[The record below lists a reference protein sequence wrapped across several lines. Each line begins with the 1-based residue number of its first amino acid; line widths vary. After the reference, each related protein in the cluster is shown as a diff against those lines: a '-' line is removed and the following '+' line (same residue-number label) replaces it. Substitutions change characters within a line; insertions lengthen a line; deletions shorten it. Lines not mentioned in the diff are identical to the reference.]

1 MNISEYETE
10 QNEIIG
16 AVDTED
22 TVEVIGVSF
31 KSAGKIYYFDPNGFR
46 VKEKQHVIVDTAR
59 GYEYGRVTLANCRVP
74 SAEIVPPLRKVT
86 RIADKD
92 DDERYVVNCEKEKEA
107 FDICLK
113 KIAEHELDM
122 KLIDVE
128 YTFDNAKLLFY
139 FTSEERVDFR
149 ELVKDLASVF
159 RTRIELRQIGLRD
172 EAKIMGGFGICGR
185 EFCCHSFL
193 GDFVQVS
200 IKMAKE
206 QNLSLNAAKISGACG
221 RLMCCL
227 RYEHEAYKEEYK
239 KLPKVDQ
246 RVLTPD
252 GEGVVTEISPL
263 TGLVKVEF
271 EKDGDTTVLVYDKSL
286 IRTTD
291 GKPVDPDSVSES
303 EEKSAAKTKPQ
314 IPKPAKAQTQIP
326 KSAEAKADNS
336 VKEDAKDSS
345 NEKNKDRVKENNAKQ
360 HTQKNKS
367 HQAGQPRQK
376 QNEQSKAKENA
387 EQAEAEHQE
396 KIQKKSQ
403 KKNNRY
409 RRYNNHKGG
418 KNNGNNKENTKN

>member
-1 MNISEYETE
+1 MDKFEYETE
-10 QNEIIG
+10 EKTTG
-16 AVDTED
+16 ADAASNK
-22 TVEVIGVSF
+22 VEVIGVSF
-31 KSAGKIYYFDPNGFR
+31 KSAGKIYYFDPNGFT
-46 VKEKQHVIVDTAR
+46 VKERQHVIVDTAR
-59 GYEYGRVTLANCRVP
+59 GYEYGRVTLSNRYVP
-74 SAEIVPPLRKVT
+74 SSEIVSPLRKVT

-92 DDERYVVNCEKEKEA
+92 DDERYAANCEKEKEA

-113 KIAEHELDM
+113 KIAEHKLDM

-227 RYEHEAYKEEYK
+227 RYEHDAYREEYK

-246 RVLTPD
+246 RVITPD

-263 TGLVKVEF
+263 TGLVKVKLD
-271 EKDGDTTVLVYDKSL
+271 KDTDGAVVVYDKSL

-291 GKPVDPDSVSES
+291 GKPVDPDSVAEMP
-303 EEKSAAKTKPQ
+303 ERRAAKPVLRVLEDSNKDT
-314 IPKPAKAQTQIP
+314 AA
-326 KSAEAKADNS
+326 S
-336 VKEDAKDSS
+336 VKDHPKDT
-345 NEKNKDRVKENNAKQ
+345 VKEKTKEPQKDAEKDNAAKNNQ
-360 HTQKNKS
+360 QKNKN
-367 HQAGQPRQK
+367 HQGAKPQQK
-376 QNEQSKAKENA
+376 PAEHNKPKEGT
-387 EQAEAEHQE
+387 EQAAEHRNKTQNNGH
-396 KIQKKSQ
+396 
-403 KKNNRY
+403 KKNNRF
-409 RRYNNHKGG
+409 RKYNNHKGG
-418 KNNGNNKENTKN
+418 KNGNNQ

>member
-1 MNISEYETE
+1 MDKFEYNTE
-10 QNEIIG
+10 EKING
-16 AVDTED
+16 ADAAGD

-31 KSAGKIYYFDPNGFR
+31 KSAGKIYYFDPNGFK
-46 VKEKQHVIVDTAR
+46 VKERQHVIVDTAR
-59 GYEYGRVTLANCRVP
+59 GYEYGRVTLSNRFVP
-74 SAEIVPPLRKVT
+74 SGEIVPPLRKVT
-86 RIADKD
+86 RIADKY
-92 DDERYVVNCEKEKEA
+92 DDERYAVNCEKEKEA
-107 FDICLK
+107 FDVCLK
-113 KIAEHELDM
+113 KIAEHKLDM

-227 RYEHEAYKEEYK
+227 RYEHDAYREEYK

-246 RVLTPD
+246 RVITPD
-252 GEGVVTEISPL
+252 GEGVVTELSPL
-263 TGLVKVEF
+263 TGLVKVKLD
-271 EKDGDTTVLVYDKSL
+271 KDTDGSVVVYDKSL

-291 GKPVDPDSVSES
+291 GKPVDPDSVAEISERR
-303 EEKSAAKTKPQ
+303 AAKPTLRV
-314 IPKPAKAQTQIP
+314 
-326 KSAEAKADNS
+326 SAETDADITVS
-336 VKEDAKDSS
+336 VKDHPKDT
-345 NEKNKDRVKENNAKQ
+345 VKEKAKEPQKDAEKENAVKNHQ
-360 HTQKNKS
+360 QKNKN
-367 HQAGQPRQK
+367 HQSGKHQQK
-376 QNEQSKAKENA
+376 PAEHSKPKESA
-387 EQAEAEHQE
+387 EQPTEQRDKTQNNGH
-396 KIQKKSQ
+396 
-403 KKNNRY
+403 KKNNKFRK
-409 RRYNNHKGG
+409 YNNHKGG
-418 KNNGNNKENTKN
+418 KNGNNQ

>member
-1 MNISEYETE
+1 MDKSEYQTE
-10 QNEIIG
+10 AKKNTG
-16 AVDTED
+16 AD

-31 KSAGKIYYFDPNGFR
+31 KSAGKIYYFDPNGFK
-46 VKEKQHVIVDTAR
+46 VKERQHVIVDTAR
-59 GYEYGRVTLANCRVP
+59 GYEYGRVTLSNSYVP
-74 SAEIVPPLRKVT
+74 SSEIVPPLRKVT
-86 RIADKD
+86 RIADKN
-92 DDERYVVNCEKEKEA
+92 DDERYAVNCQKEKEA

-113 KIAEHELDM
+113 KIAEHKLEM

-227 RYEHEAYKEEYK
+227 RYEHDAYREEYK

-246 RVLTPD
+246 RVITPD
-252 GEGVVTEISPL
+252 GEGVVTELAPL
-263 TGLVKVEF
+263 IGLVKVKLD
-271 EKDGDTTVLVYDKSL
+271 KDTNGAVVVYDKSL

-291 GKPVDPDSVSES
+291 GKPVDPDCVAEISEKRAAKSALRVSEES
-303 EEKSAAKTKPQ
+303 NADISGSVKDHNRDTVKEKTKESPKEAEKENAVKNHQQKNKNHPSGRPQ
-314 IPKPAKAQTQIP
+314 QKPAERNKP
-326 KSAEAKADNS
+326 KESAEQAAEQSDK
-336 VKEDAKDSS
+336 
-345 NEKNKDRVKENNAKQ
+345 
-360 HTQKNKS
+360 TQKNG
-367 HQAGQPRQK
+367 H
-376 QNEQSKAKENA
+376 
-387 EQAEAEHQE
+387 
-396 KIQKKSQ
+396 
-403 KKNNRY
+403 KKNNRI
-409 RRYNNHKGG
+409 RKYNNHKGE
-418 KNNGNNKENTKN
+418 KNGNNQ